1 MNRKLAIIGII
12 IVVLLGTVV
21 FLYAAY
27 TSDIG
32 FLSKVNNKGNYI
44 KFQVNQGEAQNQV
57 LQTLKVDGSI
67 KSVIAAKI
75 YIDTTNPFF
84 TFSQGLYRI
93 YNGENLKTLLNNFN
107 KGPFYTTITL
117 PSGLRIGEVANVI
130 RNELSV
136 DNSSYNF
143 SVTNFRYIAHNSA
156 HSFGYAFLSQ
166 VPGNSLEGFLYPG
179 TYEVPKNANAKY
191 IINKELNSFENSV
204 YIPYTKSQI
213 TNTDNLN
220 FYQNII
226 IASIVRRETLYD
238 QDKPLVANIFI
249 RRHNAGIPLG
259 SDATVQYL
267 LGFDNSEQKWWR
279 SNITAQDLAINS
291 PYNTRLNVGLPPTPI
306 CSPGIISMKSTFDS
320 KPNPYWYFLSGKNGH
335 LHYAIT
341 SQGQIN
347 NIQKYL

>member
-1 MNRKLAIIGII
+1 MNRKLTIIGII
-12 IVVLLGTVV
+12 VVV
-21 FLYAAY
+21 FLGIILFLYTTY
-27 TSDIG
+27 TSDIN
-32 FLSKVNNKGNYI
+32 FKSNVSKNHGYI
-44 KFQVNQGEAQNQV
+44 KFLVKPSEAQNSI
-57 LQTLKVDGSI
+57 LNALKSNHVI
-67 KSVIAAKI
+67 KSVLAAKI
-75 YIDTTNPFF
+75 YIDISNPFF
-84 TFSQGLYRI
+84 VFQKGLYRI
-93 YNGENLKTLLNNFN
+93 YNGENLKTFLDSFN

-117 PSGLRIGEVANVI
+117 PSGLRIAEVANMI

-136 DNSSYNF
+136 NNPSYSF
-143 SVTNFRYIAHNSA
+143 SITNFRYIAHNDA
-156 HSFGYAFLSQ
+156 HSFSYTFLNQ
-166 VPGNSLEGFLYPG
+166 IPGNSLEGFLYPG

-191 IINKELNSFENSV
+191 IINKELNSFENNV

-213 TNTDNLN
+213 ANTDTLN

-226 IASIVRRETLYD
+226 IASIVRRETLYN

-259 SDATVQYL
+259 SDATVQYM

-279 SNITAQDLAINS
+279 SNITAQDLSINS
-291 PYNTRLNVGLPPTPI
+291 PYNTRLNAGLPPTPI
-306 CSPGIISMKSTFDS
+306 CSPGLVSIKSTFKS
-320 KPNPYWYFLSGKNGH
+320 TPNPYWYFLSGKNGH